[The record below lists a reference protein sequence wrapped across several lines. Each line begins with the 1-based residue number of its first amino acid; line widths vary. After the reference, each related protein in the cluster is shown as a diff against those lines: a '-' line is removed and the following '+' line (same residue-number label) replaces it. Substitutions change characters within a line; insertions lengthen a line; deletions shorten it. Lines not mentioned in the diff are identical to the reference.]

1 MTTYHVEPSG
11 NRFVVVAVKDD
22 VRLKLFP
29 AFPTRE
35 EAEQERVRRSNRFL
49 LDELRRNAEGVT
61 WGNC

>member
-29 AFPTRE
+29 AFPTIE
-35 EAEQERVRRSNRFL
+35 EAEAERVRRSERFL
-49 LDELRRNAEGVT
+49 VKALLRG
-61 WGNC
+61 